1 MRDLIIPLEKTFK
14 DLSGQGR
21 PARPSSVVREVKIRL
36 PIIQSGLPVSR
47 PLKVL
52 FRRQDE
58 NKLRK
63 ALRRRS

>member
-14 DLSGQGR
+14 DLSGQG
-21 PARPSSVVREVKIRL
+21 PSVVSPSVVGRSQIRL